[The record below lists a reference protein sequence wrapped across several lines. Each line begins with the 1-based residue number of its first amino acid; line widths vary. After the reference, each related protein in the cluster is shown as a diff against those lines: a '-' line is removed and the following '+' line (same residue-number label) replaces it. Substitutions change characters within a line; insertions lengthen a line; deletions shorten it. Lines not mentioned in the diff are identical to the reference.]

1 MVNYQISVWIPI
13 YMLWMWTQ
21 TCTYPEQVRNKQW
34 IIATLEKRYSMR
46 KFVHLC
52 VYQCRPCY
60 PSGTKALK
68 IYRLTQLFWLCC
80 VRVSTCRSMHESVFF
95 DHYGLLE
102 SGKRPH
108 LSELEKQGCGW
119 FGGIFCECYML
130 LAREALDKQLL
141 LWNLASM
148 KHMSQNAM
156 LSRVD
161 CSWLTYI
168 LYLTSSK
175 ANQTKTSL
183 LCAYAWPHGADSYQ
197 PTSGFKF
204 PGWRSHESH
213 EISWKG
219 MSSSYGQNK
228 MGQ

>member
-80 VRVSTCRSMHESVFF
+80 VCVNMSNHARICVFWSLWSAWIRQTPSLVRVGER
-95 DHYGLLE
+95 GL
-102 SGKRPH
+102 
-108 LSELEKQGCGW
+108 W
-119 FGGIFCECYML
+119 CYML

>member
-80 VRVSTCRSMHESVFF
+80 VCVNMSNHARICVFWSLWSAWIRQTPSLVRVGETGLWLVWWHFLRMLYVAGKRSTGQTAFVVESSQHETHVPKCHAVSC
-95 DHYGLLE
+95 GLLMA
-102 SGKRPH
+102 H
-108 LSELEKQGCGW
+108 LH
-119 FGGIFCECYML
+119 FVP
-130 LAREALDKQLL
+130 DKL
-141 LWNLASM
+141 
-148 KHMSQNAM
+148 
-156 LSRVD
+156 
-161 CSWLTYI
+161 
-168 LYLTSSK
+168 
-175 ANQTKTSL
+175 
-183 LCAYAWPHGADSYQ
+183 
-197 PTSGFKF
+197 
-204 PGWRSHESH
+204 
-213 EISWKG
+213 
-219 MSSSYGQNK
+219 
-228 MGQ
+228 

>member
-1 MVNYQISVWIPI
+1 
-13 YMLWMWTQ
+13 
-21 TCTYPEQVRNKQW
+21 
-34 IIATLEKRYSMR
+34 MR

-80 VRVSTCRSMHESVFF
+80 VRVVNMSNHARIWCFF
-95 DHYGLLE
+95 WSLWSAWIRQTPSLVRVGETGLWLVWWHFLRMLYVA
-102 SGKRPH
+102 GKRSTGQTAFVVESSQHENTCPKMPCCLVWIAH
-108 LSELEKQGCGW
+108 GSLT
-119 FGGIFCECYML
+119 FCTWQALRRIRPKHHYFVHML
-130 LAREALDKQLL
+130 D
-141 LWNLASM
+141 
-148 KHMSQNAM
+148 HMVA
-156 LSRVD
+156 
-161 CSWLTYI
+161 
-168 LYLTSSK
+168 
-175 ANQTKTSL
+175 A
-183 LCAYAWPHGADSYQ
+183 SYQ